1 VLHGQGAVD
10 VGSIKGV
17 DVVMVTSE
25 PDGGSVVPS
34 GNPVIT
40 AAV

>member
-1 VLHGQGAVD
+1 
-10 VGSIKGV
+10 
-17 DVVMVTSE
+17 VVMVTSE